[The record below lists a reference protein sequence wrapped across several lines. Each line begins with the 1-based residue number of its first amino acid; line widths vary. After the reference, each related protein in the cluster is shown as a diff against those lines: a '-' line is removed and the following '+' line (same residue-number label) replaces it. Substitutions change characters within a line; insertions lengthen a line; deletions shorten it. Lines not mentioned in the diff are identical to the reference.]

1 MRPIQCL
8 ANKSLR
14 KTGRSY
20 LLVLLA
26 LSASATAVEPLPVHR
41 GPEIEE
47 WTVPYPNSGPRDPS
61 VGQDG
66 RIWFVGQTD
75 NYLGVFDPK
84 TQRFER
90 IGLPK
95 DTRPHSVRV
104 APDGDP
110 WVAGNGNGTLLR
122 YSPSGQLEETFE
134 LADKAALPARD
145 PHTLAFD
152 GAGGLWFTLQNGNAI
167 GHLVIDSGE
176 MRLFKMNTAA
186 SRPYGLVS
194 DPDGN
199 AWAVLFA
206 GGKLVRISRAN
217 YALSE
222 FSLPREL
229 ARPRRIAIDDQ
240 ANLWYVDYAQDYLG
254 RFDPVAKQFKEWKL
268 PEQPA
273 APYAMA
279 IDAQDRIWLFLTA
292 PQPNQVL
299 SFDPRSGRFSPPRP
313 INSGGGAI
321 RHAEYH
327 RPSDSIWFGSDR
339 NTLGQLRLSAISPD

>member
-1 MRPIQCL
+1 MRPIQPLHDRPLIL
-8 ANKSLR
+8 AR
-14 KTGRSY
+14 WRY
-20 LLVLLA
+20 ALLLFA
-26 LSASATAVEPLPVHR
+26 LSTGAAAVEPLPVHS

-47 WTVPYPNSGPRDPS
+47 WLVPYSNSRPRDPS

-84 TQRFER
+84 TQTFER

-104 APDGDP
+104 APNGDP

-122 YSPSGQLEETFE
+122 YSPAGQLEETIE
-134 LADKAALPARD
+134 ISDTAGLAVRD

-167 GHLVIDSGE
+167 GHLMIDSGD
-176 MRLFKMNTAA
+176 MRLIKMSTPE
-186 SRPYGLVS
+186 SRPYGLIS
-194 DPDGN
+194 DRDGN
-199 AWAVLFA
+199 AWAVQFA
-206 GGKLVRISRAN
+206 GGKLVRIDRAN

-222 FSLPREL
+222 FALPREL
-229 ARPRRIAIDDQ
+229 SRPRRIAIDDQ
-240 ANLWYVDYAQDYLG
+240 DNLWYVDYAQDFLG
-254 RFDPVAKQFKEWKL
+254 RFDPVAKQFREWKL
-268 PEQPA
+268 PKQPA

-299 SFDPRSGRFSPPRP
+299 SFDPRSGRFTPPLS
-313 INSGGGAI
+313 IKSGGGAI

-327 RPSDSIWFGSDR
+327 RASDSIWFGSDR